1 MIKINTSLALP
12 DDEVSWQFIRASGPG
27 GQHVNKVSTA
37 VLLQF
42 DIAHSSLPE
51 LYKSRLLQLADHRIT
66 PSGKILIKC
75 QQSRSQEQNRE
86 TALAQFISL
95 LQSVTKI
102 AKPRL
107 ATKPTFSSQ
116 LKRLQSKKQQSQTKS
131 LRRQKSFD

>member
-1 MIKINTSLALP
+1 MIRINANVHVA
-12 DDEVSWQFIRASGPG
+12 DDELSWQFVRSSGPG

-51 LYKSRLLQLADHRIT
+51 IYKSRLLQLSDHRIT

-86 TALAQFISL
+86 LAL
-95 LQSVTKI
+95 LQFVELVHSVSKTPK
-102 AKPRL
+102 KRF
-107 ATKPTFSSQ
+107 ATKPSYGSQ
-116 LKRLQSKKQQSQTKS
+116 QKRLQQKKQQGQTKA
-131 LRRQKSFD
+131 LRRDKGFE

>member
-1 MIKINTSLALP
+1 MININASVQLA

-42 DIAHSSLPE
+42 DIASSSLPE

-66 PSGKILIKC
+66 PSGKVLIKC

-86 TALAQFISL
+86 LALAQFIAL
-95 LQSVTKI
+95 LQSV
-102 AKPRL
+102 AKTPKKRL
-107 ATKPTFSSQ
+107 ATKPTYSSQ

>member
-1 MIKINTSLALP
+1 MISINASVQLA
-12 DDEVSWQFIRASGPG
+12 DDELSWQFIRASGPG

-42 DIAHSSLPE
+42 DIASSSLPE
-51 LYKSRLLQLADHRIT
+51 LYKSRLFQLADHRIT
-66 PSGKILIKC
+66 PSGKVLIKY

-86 TALAQFISL
+86 LALAQFIAL
-95 LQSVTKI
+95 LQSVTKTP
-102 AKPRL
+102 KKRL
-107 ATKPTFSSQ
+107 ATKPTYSSQ

>member
-1 MIKINTSLALP
+1 MISINASVQLA
-12 DDEVSWQFIRASGPG
+12 DDELSWQFIRASGPG

-42 DIAHSSLPE
+42 DIASSSLPE

-86 TALAQFISL
+86 LALAQFVAL
-95 LQSVTKI
+95 VQSITKTP
-102 AKPRL
+102 KKRL
-107 ATKPTFSSQ
+107 PTKPTYSSQ
-116 LKRLQSKKQQSQTKS
+116 QKRLENKKQQGQTKS

>member
-1 MIKINTSLALP
+1 MITINASLVLA

-42 DIAHSSLPE
+42 DIANSSLPE

-66 PSGKILIKC
+66 ASGKILIKC

-86 TALAQFISL
+86 IALAQFISL

-107 ATKPTFSSQ
+107 ATKPTYSSQ